1 MSAQNPRA
9 EGVHERL
16 AGLLDKDVVL
26 DTRGPIVYLGTL
38 SLVDAFFF
46 TLVDVDVH
54 DMLDGRTP
62 KEKYILDARK
72 SGIKINRARV
82 LVRRDEVVSF
92 SLLED
97 VIDF

>member
-1 MSAQNPRA
+1 MSEARPDEQKA
-9 EGVHERL
+9 L
-16 AGLLDKDVVL
+16 APYLAKEVVL

-38 SLVDAFFF
+38 EAVDPYFV
-46 TLVDVDVH
+46 TLTDVDVH

-72 SGIKINRARV
+72 FGVKKNRTRV
-82 LVRRDEVVSF
+82 VVRREEVVSF

-97 VIDF
+97 VIDY